1 MVLTKSGNLQPA
13 KHDKAFNRSH
23 SFVKRVERNQE
34 GLKVSLTDS
43 QLVQLA
49 NNSATLPQ
57 VISKFKHCLTFLF

>member
-1 MVLTKSGNLQPA
+1 M
-13 KHDKAFNRSH
+13 
-23 SFVKRVERNQE
+23 KRVERNQE